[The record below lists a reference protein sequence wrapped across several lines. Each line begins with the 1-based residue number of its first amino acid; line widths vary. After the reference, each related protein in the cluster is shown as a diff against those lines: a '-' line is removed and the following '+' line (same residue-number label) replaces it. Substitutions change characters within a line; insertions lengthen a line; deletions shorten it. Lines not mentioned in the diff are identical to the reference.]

1 MAPQTE
7 AQKAQEILFGFCV
20 SPESEMYNYCS
31 LLDQIDCQ

>member
-1 MAPQTE
+1 VAPQAE
-7 AQKAQEILFGFCV
+7 AQKAQEISFGLCA